1 MDRIVIVGRSIAGLT
16 AGDNLRRLSFT
27 GTLTYV
33 DAEDVEPF
41 SRPSLSKAALAPGDG
56 IRLAPLP
63 RLTAES
69 DDTVELL
76 GRRAVAL
83 HTDDRTVLLDDGT
96 SLPYDGLVIA
106 TGSRARHLTD
116 SPREFTLRSLADAER
131 LRARLLERPRV
142 TFVGGGPLGM
152 EVASGAIGLGCEV
165 TLLNP
170 GVPMSM
176 HLGSLLGGILTS
188 LAEEAGV
195 RVIDTIV
202 DSVEETPDGMAVTLP
217 SGEVIESD
225 IVFTGIGD
233 DPAVDWLADSGLLV
247 DGRLLV
253 DSRQRVPGHPGI
265 VAAGDV
271 CWFDGPDGPRRS
283 PVWTSA
289 MEQGRIAADGLLN
302 GDDAAER
309 DHPFYFWT
317 DQWGVSL
324 KVSGTPPRGDSADS
338 APEVVKGSLEERAF
352 VIRWPGH
359 HAAAALDMRMPI
371 PRLHRLAAGED

>member
-1 MDRIVIVGRSIAGLT
+1 MDRIVIVGHSIAGLT
-16 AGDNLRRLSFT
+16 VGDNLRRLGFT

-33 DAEDVEPF
+33 GAEDVEAY

-56 IRLAPLP
+56 GIHLAPLP
-63 RLTAES
+63 RISADT

-76 GRRAVAL
+76 GRRAVSL
-83 HTDDRTVLLDDGT
+83 DTDARTVLLDDGT

-131 LRARLLERPRV
+131 LRAKLLERPRV
-142 TFVGGGPLGM
+142 TFIGGGPLGM
-152 EVASGAIGLGCEV
+152 EVASAAVGLGCEV

-170 GVPMSM
+170 GVPLSM
-176 HLGSLLGGILTS
+176 HLGPLLGGLLTT

-195 RVIDTIV
+195 RILDTLV
-202 DSVEETPDGMAVTLP
+202 DSVAETADGMAVTLP

-233 DPAVDWLADSGLLV
+233 DPAVDWLADSGLLA
-247 DGRLLV
+247 DGRLIV

-271 CWFDGPDGPRRS
+271 CWLDGPDGPRRS

-289 MEQGRIAADGLLN
+289 IEQGRVAADGLLN
-302 GDDAAER
+302 GDAAAER

-317 DQWGVSL
+317 DQWGVGL
-324 KVSGTPPRGDSADS
+324 KVSGSPPREDV

-352 VIRWPGH
+352 VIRWPEH

-371 PRLHRLAAGED
+371 PRLHRLAAGEG